1 MHSEIFIVS
10 FFDLVMIYNSS
21 EFYTVREKLRVVR
34 CGAELTC
41 QKSVLTPYKPA
52 AIMPLNKPLYRQ
64 QAEHL

>member
-21 EFYTVREKLRVVR
+21 EFYTVQDKLRVVR

-41 QKSVLTPYKPA
+41 QKSVLAPYKLA
-52 AIMPLNKPLYRQ
+52 AIMLLKKCLYRQ
-64 QAEHL
+64 RAEHL